1 MMKKAM
7 VMMMA
12 VVLAFGCLTGCGS
25 KEENTP
31 SAPAAETE
39 ESETEAPKENTE
51 DASTASANTDTEGL
65 LNGHLV
71 VYIANE
77 AASDWQ
83 IISTEYLKAL
93 VESAGGTCQIMNPEN
108 DASRQAQMVEDA
120 LVLTPSALVIKP
132 IDQAAIVPALQKAN
146 EAGIPIITLDT
157 GLIENAGVDVAC
169 AIQTDQT
176 SLGETAAKYVEKAA
190 TEGGYTANVITV
202 LGDMSSNIAQLRQSG
217 FNDYAET
224 TDNVK
229 VLAETESKWDP
240 SAAYTA
246 VMDMMTANPEANTI
260 FCCADC
266 MMSGV
271 IQALGELDRLAPAG
285 DEKHVTIV
293 GIDAD
298 PNGCS
303 YVEQGYVD
311 QESEHNAA
319 LHSDIAYKVI
329 VDMVNGYEIPET
341 IFFDTTARTADN
353 IQEAWGNMDVKNV
366 ANWGVMEQD
375 AYVMQTPVQ

>member
-1 MMKKAM
+1 MKKKI
-7 VMMMA
+7 MA
-12 VVLAFGCLTGCGS
+12 AFLAVTLLMGMLAGCGAGG
-25 KEENTP
+25 KEEPGEGKATP
-31 SAPAAETE
+31 EGPVKE
-39 ESETEAPKENTE
+39 EE
-51 DASTASANTDTEGL
+51 L
-65 LNGHLV
+65 LKDQLI

-93 VESAGGTCQIMNPEN
+93 VENAGGECQIMNPEN
-108 DASRQAQMVEDA
+108 DASKQAQMVEDA
-120 LVLTPSALVIKP
+120 LVLQPAALVIKP

-146 EAGIPIITLDT
+146 DAGVPIITLDT
-157 GLIENAGVDVAC
+157 GLIEGADVEIAC

-176 SLGETAAKYVEKAA
+176 SLGRTAAEYVEKVA
-190 TEGGYTANVITV
+190 TETGETANVITV

-217 FNDYAET
+217 FNDYAEGT
-224 TDNVK
+224 ENIK

-240 SAAYTA
+240 STAYTA

-271 IQALGELDRLAPAG
+271 IQALDELDRLAPIG
-285 DEKHVTIV
+285 DENHVTIV

-298 PNGCS
+298 PNGCA
-303 YVEQGYVD
+303 YVEDGYVD

-329 VDMVNGYEIPET
+329 TDMVHGYDIPET
-341 IFFDTTARTADN
+341 IFFDTTARTKDN
-353 IQEAWGNMDVKNV
+353 IADAWGNMDVKGV
-366 ANWGVMEQD
+366 ADWGVMEQD
-375 AYVMQTPVQ
+375 IYTMQTPVE

>member
-1 MMKKAM
+1 MAM
-7 VMMMA
+7 IMTLILTA
-12 VVLAFGCLTGCGS
+12 GCLAGCGS
-25 KEENTP
+25 KEET
-31 SAPAAETE
+31 APPVSTE
-39 ESETEAPKENTE
+39 EETPRENTQE
-51 DASTASANTDTEGL
+51 TDAQEEGEAADASGNLLEGQ
-65 LNGHLV
+65 HI

-108 DASRQAQMVEDA
+108 DASKQAQMVEDA
-120 LVLTPSALVIKP
+120 LVLQPTALVIKP
-132 IDQAAIVPALQKAN
+132 IDQAAIIPALQKVN

-157 GLIENAGVDVAC
+157 GLIENAEVDVAC

-176 SLGETAAKYVEKAA
+176 SLGETAARYVEKAA

-217 FNDYAET
+217 FNDYAKT
-224 TDNVK
+224 TSNVK

-246 VMDMMTANPEANTI
+246 VMDMMTANPDANTI

-298 PNGCS
+298 PNGCA
-303 YVEQGYVD
+303 YVEEGYVD

-329 VDMVNGYEIPET
+329 VDMVNGYEIPDT
-341 IFFDTTARTADN
+341 IFFDTTARTTDN
-353 IQEAWGNMDVKNV
+353 IQDAWGNMDVKNV